1 MVEDRNVSTG
11 GPTKPPSRLR
21 KLIPPLIWPVG
32 LLLVLGYWFVERR
45 QSPGRA
51 DAERMARETRAELRA
66 GNRASGVDYAV
77 SGPRQVQSVSVALE
91 PRASSLAI
99 PIIIV
104 IGVGLWIAV
113 LRRPKDDRES
123 ATGR

>member
-1 MVEDRNVSTG
+1 MVEDRDVSTG
-11 GPTKPPSRLR
+11 GPTKRPSRLR